1 MYILLNAKDLL
12 IVISFRNISVL
23 FVSSTA
29 IWAIITTMNTITSPC
44 KSPATPP
51 RSEFSCPISGSLFIT
66 DVAFINIERIINIRM
81 NRTTNIIVL
90 SGTSTT
96 GFATLSR
103 TALPGLPDD
112 CTTLTTTLFIVPL
125 SMSSIVL
132 PLRSRAGTVSPTLSI
147 ISFSYARRRKI
158 FIHSSI

>member
-81 NRTTNIIVL
+81 NRTTNMIVL
-90 SGTSTT
+90 NGTSTT

-103 TALPGLPDD
+103 TARLP
-112 CTTLTTTLFIVPL
+112 TAET
-125 SMSSIVL
+125 
-132 PLRSRAGTVSPTLSI
+132 
-147 ISFSYARRRKI
+147 K
-158 FIHSSI
+158 

>member
-66 DVAFINIERIINIRM
+66 DVAFINIERIINIFQ
-81 NRTTNIIVL
+81 
-90 SGTSTT
+90 SQQ
-96 GFATLSR
+96 
-103 TALPGLPDD
+103 
-112 CTTLTTTLFIVPL
+112 FIGIL
-125 SMSSIVL
+125 KRLMSLLGIE
-132 PLRSRAGTVSPTLSI
+132 TEI
-147 ISFSYARRRKI
+147 
-158 FIHSSI
+158 